1 MNDKII
7 RHSDKGKYAY
17 SMMHSD
23 GYTFDS
29 QIHPFYEILYL
40 NAGSMLYNVEGT
52 DYMLGE
58 GDMVFTLPY
67 EMHSFSFPEPCRYER
82 QFFHIYPALIEP
94 VKDMIP
100 DLSKKEPGKMN
111 CIPAAA
117 VSRYGLDNIFRRLEE
132 CTDPEIPETPSLML
146 AYAIEILSR
155 LHAAVT
161 SGELSGAGAP
171 ANANVRRI
179 LGYIDKNYT
188 SHIDLSDIAEYM
200 YMDRSYV
207 GRLFKLHTGVSVML
221 YVNMKR
227 IVLAKN
233 MIMDGTPAT
242 EVYERCGFNDYSTFY
257 RAFKRY
263 VGVSPDKLRSR
274 A

>member
-7 RHSDKGKYAY
+7 RHSVKGKYAY

-23 GYTFDS
+23 SYTFDS
-29 QIHPFYEILYL
+29 QIHPFYEILYI
-40 NAGSMLYNVEGT
+40 NAGRMLYNVEGT

-117 VSRYGLDNIFRRLEE
+117 VSRYGLDNIFHRLEQCSE
-132 CTDPEIPETPSLML
+132 PKIPETPSFML

-161 SGELSGAGAP
+161 SGELTAARVP

-179 LGYIDKNYT
+179 LKYIDKKYT

-200 YMDRSYV
+200 YMDRSYI
-207 GRLFKLHTGVSVML
+207 GRLFKRHTGVSVMI

-233 MIMDGTPAT
+233 MIMAGCPAT